1 MTATRMRD
9 HRYIGGFSAISY
21 RASSFPPPS
30 LSFRL
35 FLAPVRV
42 HTYIYIYM
50 YVFFSFTRPWCLP
63 KLDIHSTFPRVVL
76 CNSQ

>member
-35 FLAPVRV
+35 FLAPVHV
-42 HTYIYIYM
+42 YTYIYVR
-50 YVFFSFTRPWCLP
+50 VFFFYPALVFAQTGYPQYFSARGPL
-63 KLDIHSTFPRVVL
+63 
-76 CNSQ
+76 

>member
-9 HRYIGGFSAISY
+9 HRYIGDFSAISY
-21 RASSFPPPS
+21 RASSFPPSS

-42 HTYIYIYM
+42 YTYIYVR
-50 YVFFSFTRPWCLP
+50 VFFFYPALVFAQTGYPQYFSARGPL
-63 KLDIHSTFPRVVL
+63 
-76 CNSQ
+76 